1 MHNLELITKY
11 SCLSDENRWS
21 VNKYDFT
28 DLDISEKDKDCIQNI
43 WAVGCGEMTGI
54 GAQILMYRLLDNESQ
69 ERIGDFYTAYEYF
82 NIIVAEEFRHGMTIA
97 NLINPNYIKEQ
108 DHRSFGTEYVRD
120 VQNPNQWDCYGLL
133 ISLCLSECVNTQ
145 LYKCIAKKVENP
157 ELNRIFNNI
166 MKDEARHLS
175 AWRDIIK
182 QLCDT
187 DDYHKQRFL
196 EALSGSMH
204 THNAS
209 IGNNYWTG
217 VKGTFQIF
225 ERDSVENII
234 QSKYTTLITIFG
246 DDLPYTKRQLKDQH
260 MRFLAKSVM
269 SK

>member
-1 MHNLELITKY
+1 
-11 SCLSDENRWS
+11 
-21 VNKYDFT
+21 
-28 DLDISEKDKDCIQNI
+28 
-43 WAVGCGEMTGI
+43 
-54 GAQILMYRLLDNESQ
+54 
-69 ERIGDFYTAYEYF
+69 
-82 NIIVAEEFRHGMTIA
+82 
-97 NLINPNYIKEQ
+97 
-108 DHRSFGTEYVRD
+108 
-120 VQNPNQWDCYGLL
+120 
-133 ISLCLSECVNTQ
+133 
-145 LYKCIAKKVENP
+145 
-157 ELNRIFNNI
+157 

-196 EALSGSMH
+196 KALSGSMH